1 MLWSNYFIPTQKE
14 NPSDAKI
21 PSHQLMIRSG
31 MIKQESAGI
40 YSWLPLGL
48 KVLKN
53 IENIIREEQVRAG
66 AIEILMPTLQSSDLW
81 NESGRYD
88 GYGEEMLRVT
98 DRHSR
103 VLIYGPTNEEQ
114 VTEIFRKYI
123 KSYKN
128 LPLNLFH
135 IQWKFRDEIRPRFGV
150 MRGREFLMK
159 DSYSFDLNEVS
170 AKVSYNKMFVA
181 YLKTFQRLGLKA
193 IPVSAES
200 GPIGGNLSH
209 EFSIIAPTGESE
221 IFCDKNLLDID
232 INKKDYISDEEISEV
247 VEEYLGFYSAT
258 DEKHDSKKFNSMVK
272 TENQISGRGIEV
284 GHIFS
289 FGEKYSKPMK
299 ASIVNMD
306 GKNSY
311 VYMGSYGIGVSRL
324 VATIIE
330 CFNDESG
337 IIWPISVAPFKVNII
352 NLKNSDQECYQ
363 KSLEI
368 HDLFEKKGIEVIFDD
383 RNESAGKKFSDSDL
397 IGIPFQ
403 LIIGPRELKNG
414 NVELKTRKTNEKEI
428 ISFDSAVD
436 KIKNKILEE

>member
-159 DSYSFDLNEVS
+159 DSYSFDLNEDS

-232 INKKDYISDEEISEV
+232 INKKNYTSDEEISEV

-258 DEKHDSKKFNSMVK
+258 DEKHDSEKFNSMVK

>member
-159 DSYSFDLNEVS
+159 DSYSFDLNEDS

-299 ASIVNMD
+299 ASIVNTD

>member
-159 DSYSFDLNEVS
+159 DSYSFDLNEDS

-193 IPVSAES
+193 VPVSAES

>member
-159 DSYSFDLNEVS
+159 DSYSFDLNEDS

-232 INKKDYISDEEISEV
+232 INKKDYISDEEIAEV

-299 ASIVNMD
+299 ASIVNTD

-368 HDLFEKKGIEVIFDD
+368 QDLFEKKGIEVIFDD

>member
-40 YSWLPLGL
+40 YSWLPLGI

-53 IENIIREEQVRAG
+53 IEKIIREEQIRAG

-88 GYGEEMLRVT
+88 GYGEEMLRVI
-98 DRHSR
+98 DRHDR
-103 VLIYGPTNEEQ
+103 TLIYGPTNEEQ

-123 KSYKN
+123 RSYKN

-159 DSYSFDLNEVS
+159 DSYSFDLDEDS
-170 AKVSYNKMFVA
+170 AKKSYYKMFVA
-181 YLKTFQRLGLKA
+181 YLKTFQRMSLKV
-193 IPVSAES
+193 IPVSADS
-200 GPIGGNLSH
+200 GPIGGSLSH
-209 EFSIIAPTGESE
+209 EFSVIAPTGESE
-221 IFCDKNLLDID
+221 IFCDKNLLDLD
-232 INKKDYISDEEISEV
+232 INKKSYSNDDEINQTVEDYLS
-247 VEEYLGFYSAT
+247 FYSAT
-258 DEKHDSKKFNSMVK
+258 DEKYNESDFNKNVEK
-272 TENQISGRGIEV
+272 DNQISGRGIEV

-289 FGEKYSKPMK
+289 FGDKYSKPMK
-299 ASIVNMD
+299 ASVVNID
-306 GKNSY
+306 GKNSN

-330 CFNDESG
+330 CFNDDNG

-352 NLKNSDQECYQ
+352 NLKNNDEECL
-363 KSLEI
+363 KKCIEI
-368 HDLFEKKGIEVIFDD
+368 HDLLENQGIETIFDNRD
-383 RNESAGKKFSDSDL
+383 ESAGRKFSDADL
-397 IGIPFQ
+397 IGVPFQ
-403 LIIGPRELKNG
+403 LIVGPRELKNG
-414 NVELKTRKTNEKEI
+414 NVELKNRKTDAKEI
-428 ISFDSAVD
+428 LSFDSAIN
-436 KIKNKILEE
+436 KIKNKIFEE

>member
-66 AIEILMPTLQSSDLW
+66 AIEILMPTLQSADLW

-159 DSYSFDLNEVS
+159 DSYSFDLNEDS

-258 DEKHDSKKFNSMVK
+258 DEKHDSKKFSSMVK
-272 TENQISGRGIEV
+272 KENQISGRGIEV

-306 GKNSY
+306 GKNSN

-352 NLKNSDQECYQ
+352 NLKNSDQECYK

-368 HDLFEKKGIEVIFDD
+368 HDLFKKKGIEVIFDD

-414 NVELKTRKTNEKEI
+414 NVELKTRKTNKKEI

>member
-48 KVLKN
+48 KVLRN

-159 DSYSFDLNEVS
+159 DSYSFDLNEDS

-299 ASIVNMD
+299 ASIVNTD